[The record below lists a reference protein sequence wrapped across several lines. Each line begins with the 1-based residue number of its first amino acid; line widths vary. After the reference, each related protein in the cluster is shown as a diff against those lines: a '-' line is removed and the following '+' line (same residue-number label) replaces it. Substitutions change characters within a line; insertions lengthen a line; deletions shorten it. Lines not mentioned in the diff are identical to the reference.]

1 LKYDQIK
8 NTFLGSSKEW
18 VSDGYS
24 VSIRFVASVDEG
36 NLSILEAEILLAPIL
51 SDINNSF
58 LVKKGAIFLGQ
69 IDINAATEK
78 ELTEIIENASRGII
92 KTPEGDIT
100 LEKDSDYSFYS
111 ETNHR
116 ELWFYQLHLSIV
128 GLSNTNTMS
137 YDLTEIDNILR
148 LSSPPFDGLKDA
160 EIFLGL
166 KGNKLNNRNPSI
178 NIRISPP
185 VDLIFNECSLCND
198 EFSLVLHAHHNF
210 NINLLNVALRA
221 VPGLGLKSRFHIS
234 TELKWDGV
242 NKNICKGTASIKV
255 KDADSVMIMLMVG
268 NTTVRRQWFLDPNK
282 SRNNRLLAVQHFD
295 QDLKMIRHAVLE
307 TTNSPSFENG
317 ISALLF
323 LLGFSPCVQIETDS
337 PDIIVQTPSG
347 RIILVEC
354 TLKISDFSTK
364 LGKLVDRRGAL
375 TKSFEKIGHM
385 TSISAAL
392 VCRLPRDQIAAK
404 ADDLASH
411 NAILITQE
419 ILNEAFSQ
427 VRNHNDPD
435 EMLDKAELEIKK
447 DSQMSLRLSAD

>member
-234 TELKWDGV
+234 SELKWDDV
-242 NKNICKGTASIKV
+242 NKNVRKGTALIKV
-255 KDADSVMIMLMVG
+255 KNADSIMAMLMVG